1 MNRKSQFV
9 FIGLIMVALLLV
21 AGCGTPVMRNT
32 TTIHQPGGDYAL
44 VTFLRP
50 TSFGGAINF
59 GLWDGDQFIGILNAK
74 RVVQYKAAPGQH
86 LFLARAENW
95 SYVEATLE
103 AGKQYYIIGKVF
115 PGVWKARVALSPVVK
130 DAEVTEEKL
139 DQWVSGGTPEEVIP
153 EQFDAYQNPRQ
164 AQVREAM
171 AKFDAGEVKFEVL
184 ETDDYR

>member
-1 MNRKSQFV
+1 MNSKIQFV
-9 FIGLIMVALLLV
+9 FVGFIAMTLLLV

-59 GLWDGDQFIGILNAK
+59 GLWDGDQFIGIINAK
-74 RVVQYKAAPGQH
+74 RVVQYRAAPGQH

-95 SYVEATLE
+95 SYLEATLE
-103 AGKQYYIIGKVF
+103 AGKQYYVIGKVF

-130 DAEVTEEKL
+130 DAEVTAEKL
-139 DQWVSGGTPEEVIP
+139 DQWVSGGTPQEIIP
-153 EQFDAYQNPRQ
+153 EQLDAYQDPRQ
-164 AQVREAM
+164 AQVREAI
-171 AKFDAGEVKFEVL
+171 AKYEAGEVKFEVL
-184 ETDDYR
+184 EADDYR